1 MGYENYRRQ
10 KGDMLLIV
18 YAVISVISLILFSVS
33 ESVKKAAADP
43 ITTTPINTMKINKTV
58 NKPAT
63 NNGVISEVSKFMS
76 LLFITLPR
84 FRNSYSLE

>member
-1 MGYENYRRQ
+1 
-10 KGDMLLIV
+10 
-18 YAVISVISLILFSVS
+18 
-33 ESVKKAAADP
+33 
-43 ITTTPINTMKINKTV
+43 MKINKTV

-63 NNGVISEVSKFMS
+63 NNGVISEVSEFTS